1 MHVLYVDRAM
11 GKLSWPDSSLASCKI
26 PELSVEPCSSGCTQN
41 GLPVMHNMQLSVIPN
56 LLEIRKPPQPA
67 IFQTRHV
74 YVHPVYMRNNIFISL
89 YIRAWSGLLHVFTML
104 YCRGS
109 GWIGAKAAEM
119 EIEGFLGSKPL
130 DPAWSKSV
138 QAQRRKHPSAVYARC
153 TSYDLYW
160 SQMWWTRLDMC
171 WKSVEHVSKYSEYN
185 HVLFHVVPPCS
196 PWILND
202 PHGPT
207 EKCALRGRPP
217 SVR

>member
-1 MHVLYVDRAM
+1 MHVLYVDRASYH
-11 GKLSWPDSSLASCKI
+11 GLIRRLLQAKFQNCPSSLAVAAVHRMVCRLCI
-26 PELSVEPCSSGCTQN
+26 ICSHPKSLGN
-41 GLPVMHNMQLSVIPN
+41 
-56 LLEIRKPPQPA
+56 KKAQPA
-67 IFQTRHV
+67 IFQAGHL

-89 YIRAWSGLLHVFTML
+89 YIRAWNGLLHVFTML
-104 YCRGS
+104 YCHGS

-138 QAQRRKHPSAVYARC
+138 QAQRPNTQAPSTQDVPRMIY
-153 TSYDLYW
+153 TIYNLHW

-171 WKSVEHVSKYSEYN
+171 WKSVEYVSKYSEYN

-202 PHGPT
+202 PHAPT